1 MDLNLDDYPD
11 LRRIQSRVTAAT
23 WEKRVAQA
31 QAHESV
37 LRQILDRLASGST
50 QNAAIAAVVPP
61 SRRSWVIRHLPR
73 YREHGL
79 AGLIERRKPREPR
92 ISLACRQ
99 ALQAARK
106 VNPRFSVAA
115 ALELLEDLK
124 ITPLPSDSTI
134 KREFTRV
141 DGRRKYAEQQQRAAR
156 EVVELPFAG
165 AELLLAAEVE
175 TGGIAALTATV
186 TELAEIARAIAK
198 DRVPAK
204 DVGYRDHRGH
214 FTTRYNRR
222 RKRKR
227 GQVIASYLRPAAE
240 KAKGRVPTWPR
251 FVHEQPETIEA
262 KLRMLTFGWMVA
274 GTKGWNAL
282 RAPDV
287 AGLEG
292 LTGFAYLPSTLAKFV
307 SALAISGAGEL
318 LLSTVAQHWHTV
330 AEAHFSEPGAMAA
343 LYVDNHAK
351 EVWSSLFTQSGKV
364 SHRNRVMPCITTTYV
379 HTGAGTPVVL
389 SVQSGSAPLAPRL
402 LELVDRTE
410 DLLGGE
416 VERAV
421 LVDAEVSTFDV
432 LDSFKQAE
440 RVLVTPLRP
449 GRAPELELRYSRGSY
464 FRPYREH
471 DELRVAQCTLTKKS
485 TGQTLELGALIVRRE
500 HRESDTVL
508 LTTGLDLG
516 LSGRELADLY
526 YRRWPVQENAFKA
539 AAAALHLDE
548 HRGNCGRM
556 VANVAVI
563 TKLERLAARAQ
574 RDGATLAQLQA
585 EQPTRSATAAAATQ
599 ADRRA
604 QAALAT
610 RRRRLD
616 DRVEAERTDGATFVR
631 VSIDHQQALVRA
643 ESTAHEAQIA
653 SDACAHAE
661 ARIEKLTAQL
671 DEVAAQQAQL
681 EPQRLIRQ
689 LDVAQDEI
697 LTATKLTAA
706 QLISFVLR
714 LYLLVLPMTP
724 ETFVNRVFPMRGR
737 KEIEPTQERVVFYE
751 NPRDPEVTEAL
762 RDACQR
768 LNQRHLQR
776 EGRRLTYAVEPAP
789 AAPPG
794 RCN

>member
-1 MDLNLDDYPD
+1 MDLDNHPD
-11 LRRIQSRVTAAT
+11 LLRVKSRVSAGT
-23 WEKRVAQA
+23 WAKRVAKA
-31 QAHESV
+31 EADEVV
-37 LRQILDRLASGST
+37 LRRILDRLADGST
-50 QNAAIAAVVPP
+50 QNDAIAAVVPP
-61 SRRSWVIRHLPR
+61 SRRSWVIRHLPA

-79 AGLIERRKPREPR
+79 AGLIERRLPREPR
-92 ISLACRQ
+92 ASLACRQ

-106 VNPRFSVAA
+106 ANPRFSVAE
-115 ALELLEDLK
+115 ALLLLKELK
-124 ITPLPSDSTI
+124 ITPLPSSATI

-141 DGRRKYAEQQQRAAR
+141 DGRRKYAEQKQRAAH

-165 AELLLAAEVE
+165 GELLLAAEIE

-186 TELAEIARAIAK
+186 TELAEIARAIAQ
-198 DRVPAK
+198 DQVPVK
-204 DVGYRDHRGH
+204 DVANRDDRGH
-214 FTTRYNRR
+214 FTTRYNQR

-227 GQVIASYLRPAAE
+227 GEAIASYLRPAAE
-240 KAKGRVPTWPR
+240 KAEGRVPTWPR
-251 FVHEQPETIEA
+251 FVHEQPETIDP
-262 KLRMLTFGWMVA
+262 KFRMLSFGWMVA

-318 LLSTVAQHWHTV
+318 LLTTVAQHWHTV
-330 AEAHFSEPGAMAA
+330 AQAHFSEPGAMAA

-351 EVWSSLFTQSGKV
+351 EVWSSLFTLSGKV

-402 LELVDRTE
+402 VELVNRTE
-410 DLLGGE
+410 ELLGGE

-421 LVDAEVSTFDV
+421 VIDAEGSTFDL
-432 LDSFKQAE
+432 LDSFNERE

-508 LTTGLDLG
+508 LTTGLDQG

-526 YRRWPVQENAFKA
+526 FRRWPVQENAFKA

-563 TKLERLAARAQ
+563 TKLDRLAARAQ
-574 RDGATLAQLQA
+574 RDGETLAQLQA
-585 EQPTRSATAAAATQ
+585 EQATRSATAAAAAQ

-616 DRVEAERTDGATFVR
+616 DLVTAERTDGVAFGR
-631 VSIDHQQALVRA
+631 VALDHQQALVRA
-643 ESTAHEAQIA
+643 EATAGAAQTAIA
-653 SDACAHAE
+653 ACAHAE
-661 ARIEKLTAQL
+661 ARTAQL
-671 DEVAAQQAQL
+671 LAQLDDLATQQAQL
-681 EPQRLIRQ
+681 EPQRQVRQ

-714 LYLLVLPMTP
+714 LYLLALPMTP

-737 KEIEPTQERVVFYE
+737 KEIEPEQERVVFYA

-762 RDACQR
+762 RDACRR
-768 LNQRHLQR
+768 LNQRRLQR
-776 EGRRLTYAVEPAP
+776 QGRRLGYAVEPAP